1 MTIELVKILEA
12 AKEYERR
19 SNVWFDMYE
28 ESNDEMDWQMCKE
41 LLNKANAMLEA
52 YEILTGKK
60 IYRFQIENELTIC

>member
-19 SNVWFDMYE
+19 SNIWFDIYE
-28 ESNDEMDWQMCKE
+28 ESNDEFDWQMCKE
-41 LLNKANAMLEA
+41 LLNKADAMLEA

-60 IYRFQIENELTIC
+60 IYRYAIDEELSLC

>member
-19 SNVWFDMYE
+19 SDVWFNIYE
-28 ESNDEMDWQMCKE
+28 ESNNEFDWQQCKE
-41 LLNKANAMLEA
+41 LLNKADAMLEA

-60 IYRFQIENELTIC
+60 IYRYAIDEELTIC

>member
-19 SNVWFDMYE
+19 SDVWFDMYE

-41 LLNKANAMLEA
+41 LLNKADAMLEA

-60 IYRFQIENELTIC
+60 IYRFEIENELAIC

>member
-28 ESNDEMDWQMCKE
+28 ESNDEFDWQTCKE
-41 LLNKANAMLEA
+41 LLNKSDAMLEA

-60 IYRFQIENELTIC
+60 IYRYAIDQELALC